1 MSEDIRS
8 HRVIQTLVQ
17 CLARVRIHRRVGLF
31 RSPKGRVNA
40 FHLQARTLFV
50 CVAAATLAAC
60 ASTPINYQGLASAS
74 QLQKNPQ
81 GHGDMPLLYKAP
93 GVDLARYSGVILD
106 PVAIYSGPDAQF
118 DTTFRK
124 AGPDG
129 RKTIA
134 DYIDRQFAA
143 KLATKYALV
152 QAASPDAMRI
162 HVTLTGAESNT
173 PVMSVVSMAPPYGTV
188 ISALV
193 TVMGQQ
199 GQFSGSVTYA
209 VEVRDSETNTLL
221 QAFVS
226 KRYPWA
232 VNPLDSFGSYDAA
245 KAGVRK
251 GADAL
256 LAQLEH

>member
-1 MSEDIRS
+1 
-8 HRVIQTLVQ
+8 VT
-17 CLARVRIHRRVGLF
+17 A
-31 RSPKGRVNA
+31 
-40 FHLQARTLFV
+40 
-50 CVAAATLAAC
+50 LAAC
-60 ASTPINYQGLASAS
+60 ASTPINYEGLASAS
-74 QLQKNPQ
+74 QLQKNPHGQ
-81 GHGDMPLLYKAP
+81 GEVPLLYKAP
-93 GVDLARYSGVILD
+93 GVNLARYSAVILD
-106 PVAIYSGPDAQF
+106 PVTIYSGPDAQF

-124 AGPDG
+124 AGPEG

-134 DYIDRQFAA
+134 NYMEQQFAA

-152 QAASPDAMRI
+152 QAAAPDAMRV

-199 GQFSGSVTYA
+199 GQFCGSVTYA

-232 VNPLDSFGSYDAA
+232 VNPLDSFGSYAAA